1 VKPQSIHVLLYPIGA
16 PEAEVMA
23 CENSNSYI
31 GMEQYRLIK
40 ATGRFPGARLFQMD
54 GAVAGEDILL
64 IMLPLPQ
71 VPLEI
76 IKKFNKVVYY
86 YDDMSTV
93 KAELP
98 EYRLHF
104 EQVSVYISPLADTAA
119 QMNAA
124 GLKKSY
130 HVPWSMCPIEYSIN
144 KSEKPSILVDMDG
157 RDFTRYSIDH
167 GFGFSQRLLGLGIQ
181 PFAFKR
187 FEPHCPAELHPRIRF
202 IENMPR
208 PEFLRFLSTMWA
220 YASGIRGSYEFCVLE
235 SAMSGCALI
244 SLYGALPAEHWQRRS
259 YLKYSGEAKFEDTL
273 RTMLASYDP
282 LAVQQDA
289 LTLYPRDAKQQ
300 LEPILRENFG

>member
-1 VKPQSIHVLLYPIGA
+1 MNPQSIHVLLYPIGA
-16 PEAEVMA
+16 TEAEVMA

-54 GAVAGEDILL
+54 GAVADEDILL
-64 IMLPLPQ
+64 IMLSLPQ

-76 IKKFNKVVYY
+76 IKRFRGVVYY
-86 YDDMSTV
+86 YDDMSVV
-93 KAELP
+93 KAGLP
-98 EYRLHF
+98 EYRQPF
-104 EQVSVYISPLADTAA
+104 EHVSVYISPLAEAAA

-124 GLKKSY
+124 GIKKSY
-130 HVPWSMCPIEYSIN
+130 YVPWSMSPVETSLN
-144 KSEKPSILVDMDG
+144 KTEIPSMIIDMDD
-157 RDFTRYSIDH
+157 REFTRYSIDH
-167 GFGFSQRLLGLGIQ
+167 GFGFSRRLLGLGIQ

-235 SAMSGCALI
+235 AAMSGCALI

-273 RTMLASYDP
+273 QTMLANYDP

-289 LTLYPRDAKQQ
+289 LALYPRDAKQQ